1 MEEKKVT
8 CADDAREISE
18 ANVSSIEEVLERIG
32 NIAKCER
39 QLILINYNSDLML
52 GLAKLG
58 FKVSIINQSYNHEE
72 LLSITW

>member
-32 NIAKCER
+32 NMAKCQR
-39 QLILINYNSDLML
+39 QLTIDNYNSDLML

-58 FKVSIINQSYNHEE
+58 FKVSIFNLIHDQMEV
-72 LLSITW
+72 LKITW